1 VKPLSSKLQGILE
14 LLGDGRFHELNELQ
28 KETELSEKQ
37 TREIVAFLTE
47 YGFVET
53 NNGNEKVRISK
64 AARKLL
70 TQTTT

>member
-1 VKPLSSKLQGILE
+1 MKPLSSKLQGILE
-14 LLGDGRFHELNELQ
+14 LLGDGRFHGLNDLQ

-53 NNGNEKVRISK
+53 KNGNEKVRISK

-70 TQTTT
+70 AQTTT